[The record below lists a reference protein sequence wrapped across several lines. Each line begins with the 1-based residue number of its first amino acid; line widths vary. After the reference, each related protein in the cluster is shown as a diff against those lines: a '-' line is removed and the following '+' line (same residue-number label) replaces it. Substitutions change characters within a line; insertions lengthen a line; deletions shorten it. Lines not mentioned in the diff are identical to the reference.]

1 MLRVEHLRA
10 AHLDKPGQEERFN
23 RYARLAQALLGVP
36 VAFVSI
42 ITEHEQLFKGGAGSD
57 LCSTGRDVAFCS
69 HAIETPKLIMEV
81 LDATQDP
88 RFAANPLVTSGM
100 KIRYYAGIPIVVG
113 GHAFGTICAIDTVA
127 RAPMSDAQR
136 AQLADL
142 AAALSHDLASSQDRH
157 DLAVITREL
166 RHRMGNVYALISSL
180 VTLLARSTTT
190 KEELADRLR
199 ERIVSL
205 GETQK
210 LLIGGGNGG
219 EQSGG
224 MMIRIAE
231 QIVAPLR
238 VAKGPRRI
246 HVQSEDDFNV
256 APRAA
261 FLLTLMLGELST
273 NSAKHG
279 ALAVDGGQVYF
290 NWYALPTDKTRLV
303 LEWREDCG
311 EGHFT
316 PVDLATFADRRQGF
330 GSQILTRILPADV
343 QGTAE
348 LTLTPRGLV
357 YRLTGLA
364 SRLVDHLSA
373 DDEEDMQLS

>member
-1 MLRVEHLRA
+1 M
-10 AHLDKPGQEERFN
+10 
-23 RYARLAQALLGVP
+23 GVP

-42 ITEHEQLFKGGAGSD
+42 ITQHEQLFKGGAGSD
-57 LCSTGRDVAFCS
+57 LCSTGRDVAFCA
-69 HAIETPKLIMEV
+69 HAITTPDEVMEV
-81 LDATQDP
+81 VDATLDP
-88 RFAANPLVTSGM
+88 RFAANPLVTDGM
-100 KIRYYAGIPIVVG
+100 KIRYYAGAPIVVD
-113 GHAFGTICAIDTVA
+113 GHAYGTICVIDTVP
-127 RAPMSDAQR
+127 RPPMSAAQR
-136 AQLADL
+136 AQLTDL

-157 DLAVITREL
+157 DLTVITREL

-199 ERIVSL
+199 ERIVNL

-210 LLIGGGNGG
+210 LLIGDGQGGG
-219 EQSGG
+219 QDGG
-224 MMIRIAE
+224 MMVRLAE

-246 HVQSEDDFNV
+246 HVQTEDDFRV

-279 ALAVDGGQVYF
+279 ALSVGDGEVHFQWF
-290 NWYALPTDKTRLV
+290 ALPNDKSRLMF
-303 LEWREDCG
+303 EWREDCG
-311 EGHFT
+311 DGHFT
-316 PVDLATFADRRQGF
+316 PVDLASFTDRRQGF
-330 GSQILTRILPADV
+330 GSQILMRILPADV
-343 QGTAE
+343 HGTAE
-348 LTLTPRGLV
+348 MELTPRGMV

-364 SRLVDHLSA
+364 ARLVDNPA
-373 DDEEDMQLS
+373 DEGDENEDMQLS